1 MKIYKSLKDAE
12 QFLSVMMNGRSSKD
26 EDVADTVKK
35 IISDVRENGDE
46 ALRRYTE
53 KFDGQWPEKVVFN
66 RTDMKKAYDNADKQF
81 CMALEKAKENIW
93 EYHIKQKPSGYEICK
108 KNGVILGE
116 TVRGLSRAALY
127 VPGGRASYPS
137 TVLMNAIPAKIAEVE
152 EIIVLT
158 PRGEDGKADSDILTA
173 SYIAG
178 VDRIYLV
185 GGAQAVAATAFGT
198 ELIPKADKIVGPG
211 NMYVAEAKRAL
222 YGIIDIDMIAG
233 PSEILIIADKNAKP
247 AYIAADLM
255 SQAEHDPK
263 AAAVLLTNSLEL
275 AKRVAGEIENRLK
288 SELRNEII
296 EESLKTYGG
305 IVVCKDMAEMLETA
319 DDIAPE
325 HLEIMLD
332 APLQYVDRIKNAGA
346 IFLGENSPEPLGD
359 YFSGTNHVLPTGGT
373 ARFSSPLGVES
384 FIKRTEYT
392 YYTKEQLIKD
402 SEYIEKIAAAEGL
415 FAHKAAITVRKERD
429 CYAKNSRYSEKDG

>member
-198 ELIPKADKIVGPG
+198 ELIRREIG
-211 NMYVAEAKRAL
+211 RA
-222 YGIIDIDMIAG
+222 
-233 PSEILIIADKNAKP
+233 SCRE
-247 AYIAADLM
+247 
-255 SQAEHDPK
+255 
-263 AAAVLLTNSLEL
+263 
-275 AKRVAGEIENRLK
+275 RV
-288 SELRNEII
+288 
-296 EESLKTYGG
+296 
-305 IVVCKDMAEMLETA
+305 
-319 DDIAPE
+319 
-325 HLEIMLD
+325 
-332 APLQYVDRIKNAGA
+332 
-346 IFLGENSPEPLGD
+346 
-359 YFSGTNHVLPTGGT
+359 
-373 ARFSSPLGVES
+373 
-384 FIKRTEYT
+384 
-392 YYTKEQLIKD
+392 
-402 SEYIEKIAAAEGL
+402 
-415 FAHKAAITVRKERD
+415 
-429 CYAKNSRYSEKDG
+429 